1 MNMQSFKRATR
12 IFNVKPLVRPRELT
26 DEQAVALKRE
36 QLQAIAQLTNII
48 VLGCALNAAVLVFM
62 SSMSSLS
69 GMMVWWGAV
78 MAAVLTY
85 VLGVHIRSPR
95 ADRFEDKPDAHLA
108 KFVRGATCIGVLW
121 ALVPMVAIPVSG
133 AEGFTGVGIVMIAMM
148 FGGVLFIGRIPEAA
162 MGLVLPIVAGILIG
176 LQFLQDPSTNLLS
189 IIVITYAAVLYFA
202 ARLSYTQFV
211 NQFLD
216 KVTLEDQTEV
226 IGLLLR
232 DFEEN
237 TSDRL
242 WETDTSG
249 IIRPLASEFGLS
261 RAANA
266 FLVSGNDIAQMF
278 EASSAR
284 ETLARSLEK
293 ARPFQDLALSICTD
307 DKTRWISLTG
317 KPLYEK
323 NTFVGFRGVASDITK
338 SKETQDQIDFLAHYD
353 ALTQLPNRETLTM
366 RLRELL
372 SETKPWGCE
381 FALVWIDLDNFKW
394 INDTLG
400 HQTGDDVLK
409 SAAARLISFTGD
421 TLMVARISGD
431 EFAIIC
437 RNDGYKDLCERMD
450 ALVKALAEPYS
461 IWGTSVMC
469 RASLGVKVMMQSQ
482 PDVNPILKHAE
493 LALYAAKDNE
503 RGSWALFDQKL
514 ENYARSQHELQA
526 DLENAIERGELRL
539 FFQPTVDATTHEVVG
554 CETLIRWQH
563 PRKGLLSPEAFIEF
577 AEETG
582 MITRIGDW
590 VIRQALCEAQRLPDH
605 VRIAVNISPL
615 QLRSANLVQ
624 TIVNALA
631 TNGIAA
637 NRLELEIT
645 ESVMITDTE
654 FTMQRLRQLKEL
666 GLRIALDDFGTGF
679 SSLSYL
685 REFPFDKLKID
696 KSFTENLETD
706 KDTQAITRATLQL
719 AKALG
724 MSVTGEGVETARQGD
739 FLRDNG
745 CDELQGYLHSRPMPL
760 EKLEH
765 LMDLKPAP
773 PPIPA
778 EQATTLR
785 DVREPAN
792 DEDIR
797 QKA

>member
-1 MNMQSFKRATR
+1 MQKNTLKRVSR
-12 IFNVKPLVRPRELT
+12 VFNVTPLLRPPVLS
-26 DEQAVALKRE
+26 DDQNASLKRE
-36 QLQAIAQLTNII
+36 QLRAITELTNII
-48 VLGCALNAAVLVFM
+48 ILGCLLNAAVLVFM
-62 SSMSSLS
+62 SSATSLS
-69 GMMVWWGAV
+69 NMMIWWGGI
-78 MAAVLTY
+78 MAAVLAY
-85 VLGVHIRSPR
+85 VLGVHIRAPR
-95 ADRFEDKPDAHLA
+95 ENRFEDRPDAHLA
-108 KFVRGATCIGVLW
+108 RFVRGTTCVGVLW

-133 AEGFTGVGIVMIAMM
+133 ADGFTGVGIVMIAMM
-148 FGGVLFIGRIPEAA
+148 FGGVLFLGRVPEAA

-189 IIVITYAAVLYFA
+189 IIVLTYAGVLYFSS
-202 ARLSYTQFV
+202 RLAFTQFV

-216 KVTLEDQTEV
+216 KGALEDQMEV

-237 TSDRL
+237 ASDWL
-242 WETDTSG
+242 WETDTKG
-249 IIRPLASEFGLS
+249 ILRPLASEFGLS
-261 RAANA
+261 MH
-266 FLVSGNDIAQMF
+266 VNDILSPGQDITEAFDPSESRDSMIKCLQKAQ
-278 EASSAR
+278 
-284 ETLARSLEK
+284 
-293 ARPFQDLALSICTD
+293 PFRDIVLSIETENGS
-307 DKTRWISLTG
+307 KWISFTG

-323 NTFVGFRGVASDITK
+323 SVLVGFRGVASDVTK
-338 SKETQDQIDFLAHYD
+338 SKETQDQIDFLAHFD
-353 ALTQLPNRETLTM
+353 TLTQLPNRESLSVK
-366 RLRELL
+366 LRELL
-372 SETKPWGCE
+372 SETKAWKNE
-381 FALVWIDLDNFKW
+381 YALVWLDLDNFKW

-409 SAAARLISFTGD
+409 SAAARLTDFVGD
-421 TLMVARISGD
+421 ASLVARISGD
-431 EFAIIC
+431 EFALIC
-437 RNDGYKDLCERMD
+437 RNDGYKDLCARMD
-450 ALVKALAEPYS
+450 ELVKALAEPYS

-482 PDVNPILKHAE
+482 SDINSLLKHAE
-493 LALYAAKDNE
+493 LALYSAKDNE

-514 ENYARSQHELQA
+514 ENFARAQHELQA

-539 FFQPTVDATTHEVVG
+539 FFQPTVDATTHDVVG
-554 CETLIRWQH
+554 CEALIRWQH
-563 PRKGLLSPEAFIEF
+563 PRKGLLSPAAFIEF
-577 AEETG
+577 AEETD

-724 MSVTGEGVETARQGD
+724 ISVTGEGVETGRQGD

-765 LMDLKPAP
+765 LMELKPAP
-773 PPIPA
+773 PPIA
-778 EQATTLR
+778 VGKTTNLR
-785 DVREPAN
+785 TVPKPAN
-792 DEDIR
+792 DVNIR